1 MSHTANGG
9 GSLWLPQEAAA
20 GPSGGRRRGGES
32 GVDGLQTSTET
43 QALPQE
49 LSRPPAL
56 PDSLLC
62 ASPALSPCGAVSARS
77 PPLSRRSHL
86 PLLLYFLLED
96 DCFTLSCFF
105 LPDNHVNQL

>member
-1 MSHTANGG
+1 MSLTANGW
-9 GSLWLPQEAAA
+9 GSLWLPQEGTA
-20 GPSGGRRRGGES
+20 GPSGGRQSGGES
-32 GVDGLQTSTET
+32 GIDGLQTSTET

-62 ASPALSPCGAVSARS
+62 ASPALSPRGAVSARS
-77 PPLSRRSHL
+77 PPLSRQSYL

-96 DCFTLSCFF
+96 NCFTLLCFF
-105 LPDNHVNQL
+105 LPDNHVNQ